1 MLPPST
7 HRRHR
12 LATTLLLLVVG
23 GGLSVMTAQD
33 AAKPSTGKGKDKTK
47 EKGEGGK
54 EAPAAVPVPPAA
66 PTQGLVAF
74 GKMLPIG
81 HEHTGMEIPSF
92 KNGAPSST
100 VRAASMTRLDDE
112 NMFLKK
118 MDIRMFGP
126 PNETEKD
133 MRVQLRTATYH
144 MPSNVVA
151 SEERS
156 RISRADF
163 DLQGDS
169 LIFDTATGQGKMV
182 GNVTMIL
189 HDSSSLMRTPGEKP
203 KDAPAKD
210 GAVEKETSPAGATTP
225 GSSTPTP
232 TPAPKAPAGTSP
244 TTQKK

>member
-1 MLPPST
+1 
-7 HRRHR
+7 
-12 LATTLLLLVVG
+12 
-23 GGLSVMTAQD
+23 MTAQE
-33 AAKPSTGKGKDKTK
+33 AAKKSAAKGETTGKDKGKTK
-47 EKGEGGK
+47 AKGEAGK
-54 EAPAAVPVPPAA
+54 AAAAVATPPAA
-66 PTQGLVAF
+66 PTQGLIPF

-81 HEHTGMEIPSF
+81 KEHEGLEIPSF

-126 PNETEKD
+126 PDETEKD

-182 GNVTMIL
+182 GNVTMVI
-189 HDSSSLMRTPGEKP
+189 HDSSAFTKTPGEQP
-203 KDAPAKD
+203 KSTPAKD
-210 GAVEKETSPAGATTP
+210 DAEKEKTSPSGTSP
-225 GSSTPTP
+225 DPS
-232 TPAPKAPAGTSP
+232 TPAPKAPAGASP
-244 TTQKK
+244 TNPKK

>member
-1 MLPPST
+1 MPPLPT
-7 HRRHR
+7 LRHLR
-12 LATTLLLLVVG
+12 LAATLLLLVLG
-23 GGLSVMTAQD
+23 GGLPVMTAQE
-33 AAKPSTGKGKDKTK
+33 AAKKSTDKGKTK
-47 EKGEGGK
+47 AKGEAGK
-54 EAPAAVPVPPAA
+54 AGAAVVTPPVA
-66 PTQGLVAF
+66 PTQGLIPF

-81 HEHTGMEIPSF
+81 QEHKELEIPSF

-126 PNETEKD
+126 PDETEKD

-182 GNVTMIL
+182 GNVTMVI
-189 HDSSSLMRTPGEKP
+189 HDSSAFAKMPGEQP
-203 KDAPAKD
+203 KSATSEDDAAK
-210 GAVEKETSPAGATTP
+210 EKTSPAGTTP
-225 GSSTPTP
+225 DPSA
-232 TPAPKAPAGTSP
+232 PAPQAPAGAPP
-244 TTQKK
+244 TNPKK

>member
-7 HRRHR
+7 HRRHL

-23 GGLSVMTAQD
+23 GGLSVMTAQE
-33 AAKPSTGKGKDKTK
+33 AAKPPAAKSKGKDK
-47 EKGEGGK
+47 GEAGK
-54 EAPAAVPVPPAA
+54 PSAAVATPPAA
-66 PTQGLVAF
+66 PTQGLIPF

-81 HEHTGMEIPSF
+81 KEHEGLEIPSF

-126 PNETEKD
+126 PTETEKD
-133 MRVQLRTATYH
+133 MRVQLKTATYH
-144 MPSNVVA
+144 MPSNVIA

-169 LIFDTATGQGKMV
+169 LVFDTATGQGKMV

-189 HDSSSLMRTPGEKP
+189 HDSSSFAKIPGEKP
-203 KDAPAKD
+203 KGAPAKD
-210 GAVEKETSPAGATTP
+210 DAEKKEKETSPAGTTP
-225 GSSTPTP
+225 DPS
-232 TPAPKAPAGTSP
+232 TPAPKAPAGASP
-244 TTQKK
+244 TNPKK